1 MLKYTI
7 DDIKSGKLHVGMRV
21 NENQLSKIH
30 GVWFKIDNIET
41 PYGVTRV
48 GDITEISFKPLKGF
62 WDIIHNEEKIDIG
75 EEDELDID
83 DLSDEEKKILG
94 LNEDDIED
102 DILSELQAVGLD
114 TEDGEDDDI
123 AGEIDKILGGK

>member
-1 MLKYTI
+1 MIKYTI

-30 GVWFKIDNIET
+30 GIWFKLDNIET
-41 PYGVTRV
+41 PYGFTRV
-48 GDITEISFKPLKGF
+48 GDITEISFTPLKGF
-62 WDIIHNEEKIDIG
+62 WDIIHNKEKTDKD
-75 EEDELDID
+75 EEDEIDLD
-83 DLSDEEKKILG
+83 DLSDEEKELLG
-94 LNEDDIED
+94 LDDIEED

-114 TEDGEDDDI
+114 TEDDEDDDI